1 MRTTM
6 SVMALA
12 ALLAGCAATA
22 PSSPPGGS
30 VASVATPPPA
40 AAPVAQG
47 MAKPAAPDQA
57 DVLRAALGTWP
68 QCHAEIIGFVGLAS
82 LAHEL
87 GAEGDVFADA
97 IDDLSSRV
105 ADCIRD
111 SGEDQALI
119 WS

>member
-6 SVMALA
+6 SVMGLA
-12 ALLAGCAATA
+12 ALLAGCAAA
-22 PSSPPGGS
+22 PPSPAPGGS
-30 VASVATPPPA
+30 VATVAPPPK

-47 MAKPAAPDQA
+47 VTKPAVPDQA

-82 LAHEL
+82 LAREL
-87 GAEGDVFADA
+87 GSEGEVFADA

-105 ADCIRD
+105 SDCIRD